1 MKKFTAF
8 VLGVFA
14 LPTVLFAQGE
24 GFSMNVDGA
33 VGATIVDGEL
43 VNSIGI
49 RPEFVIGKL
58 GVRLDLS
65 LYLDADG
72 KIKDEYWD
80 EPGDY
85 LEKIY
90 YIRWGQKGDPF
101 YIKGGQID
109 NVTLGYG
116 LLVNNYANSV
126 EYPNRIRVGTQ
137 IGIDKGDWGFDAFQ
151 NNFRELDNKGSLY
164 GVRGFYRPIPILEVG
179 ATWASDNDQFANV
192 SFREDVKDAKKEQWV
207 GINQDEILDGFLK
220 DDPAIS
226 GFVLD
231 AAVPII
237 RQKSLNLTFYTQ
249 YAKLID
255 YGYGLTPIGAKLQI
269 SLLSARA
276 ELRRFGKEFVSEY
289 FDRTYELNRSNLV
302 RNGNNGIYSAT
313 TKEQSIAGFQ
323 KTTNGYFGE
332 ASFTIPQ
339 IVVATAAF
347 SDMLGNKDEN
357 GKSIHD
363 QSLYA
368 EADLNTKYIPQ
379 ISKATAYYQQT
390 HVDNV
395 FSFDQTQSTIWGY
408 KLGYELAANASLVF
422 DWQHHY
428 VPNGFKTN
436 GETKY
441 KVERVVTIETIIS
454 F

>member
-14 LPTVLFAQGE
+14 LPTVIFAQGE

-58 GVRLDLS
+58 GIRLDLS
-65 LYLDADG
+65 LYIDADG
-72 KIKDEYWD
+72 QIKDEYWD

-90 YIRWGQKGDPF
+90 FIRWGQKGDPF
-101 YIKGGQID
+101 YIKGGQLD

-126 EYPNRIRVGTQ
+126 EYPNRIRVGIQ
-137 IGIDKGDWGFDAFQ
+137 LGIDKENWGFDAFQ

-192 SFREDVKDAKKEQWV
+192 SFREDVKNAKGIVQAEQTKTT
-207 GINQDEILDGFLK
+207 LSGFLNE
-220 DDPAIS
+220 DPAIS

-237 RQKSLNLTFYTQ
+237 RQQSLNLTVYTQ
-249 YAKLID
+249 YAKLMD

-289 FDRTYELNRSNLV
+289 FDRTYELNRSSLV
-302 RNGNNGIYSAT
+302 NSNGNYSAE
-313 TKEQSIAGFQ
+313 TKEQIIANFQ

-339 IVVATAAF
+339 ILVATAAF
-347 SDMLGNKDEN
+347 SDMLGNKDTN

-379 ISKATAYYQQT
+379 IAKATAYYQQT

-408 KLGYELAANASLVF
+408 KLGYELAANAALVF

-428 VPNGFKTN
+428 VPNGFKAN
-436 GETKY
+436 GEPRY